1 MVKNLLC
8 NAGDTSSIRGPGR
21 SHMPHRNTHMHT
33 VGWNRCSRPAFCTP
47 IVNPRGGMPS
57 LWSIMVSL
65 GPSTMHR
72 AGLGVLTSP
81 MGRTRLLNPS
91 LPSRGF
97 GKVRYIKKKWR
108 LFPPISSL
116 LTHSLSFPH
125 PLPSFPPS
133 YILCSPLSSS
143 SSPFS
148 LPLPHVTPSSQ
159 SSAPSKAN

>member
-1 MVKNLLC
+1 
-8 NAGDTSSIRGPGR
+8 
-21 SHMPHRNTHMHT
+21 MHT

-97 GKVRYIKKKWR
+97 GKVRYIKKKMA
-108 LFPPISSL
+108 
-116 LTHSLSFPH
+116 
-125 PLPSFPPS
+125 
-133 YILCSPLSSS
+133 PLSSYFL
-143 SSPFS
+143 PPYS
-148 LPLPHVTPSSQ
+148 LPVLPSPSPLLPSLLHPLVTPIFLILSFFST
-159 SSAPSKAN
+159 SAPCHPLFPVLCTFQS

>member
-1 MVKNLLC
+1 
-8 NAGDTSSIRGPGR
+8 
-21 SHMPHRNTHMHT
+21 MHT
-33 VGWNRCSRPAFCTP
+33 VGWSRCTRPAFCTP

-97 GKVRYIKKKWR
+97 GKVRYIKKKWC

-116 LTHSLSFPH
+116 LAHSLCP
-125 PLPSFPPS
+125 PLTLSPPSLPPS
-133 YILCSPLSSS
+133 YSLCSPLSSS
-143 SSPFS
+143 SSPLS

-159 SSAPSKAN
+159 PSAPSKAN